1 MPSAYLEPSEIMAL
15 IEAIPLVS
23 WHVERD
29 TLLLSTLWQTG
40 GRVSEVLGLVPRRIG
55 ESSISLQNLKQ
66 KPGAK
71 PFKEVFVTP
80 ELANSLITYSSKM
93 RPDEWVFKPNRKST
107 GHLSRFYVNWLLRKL
122 GMATNIKRVNTRS
135 GDFSYA
141 WPHLFR
147 HACGMYILDK
157 TGSTEIAQQ
166 QLGHARI
173 TTTQGYAVLKL
184 KKGHKKLAEL
194 SWKE

>member
-1 MPSAYLEPSEIMAL
+1 
-15 IEAIPLVS
+15 
-23 WHVERD
+23 
-29 TLLLSTLWQTG
+29 
-40 GRVSEVLGLVPRRIG
+40 VSEVLGLVPRRIG

-80 ELANSLITYSSKM
+80 DLAISLRTYSANM
-93 RPDEWVFKPNRKST
+93 HPDDYVFKPNRKRT
-107 GHLSRFYVNWLLRKL
+107 GHLSRFYVNWLLRRLGRVTNIKRVNTSRFYLNWLLRKL
-122 GMATNIKRVNTRS
+122 GMVTNIKRVNTRS

-147 HACGMYILDK
+147 HACAMYILDH

-184 KKGHKKLAEL
+184 QKGHKKLGEL